1 MTLDD
6 ILTILGHRVTALR
19 NERVLAVSAGQ
30 LQQVVQVDADI
41 AETEITMQSIQAL
54 LAGQ

>member
-19 NERVLAVSAGQ
+19 TERVLAVSAGQ
-30 LQQVVQVDADI
+30 LQQVVQVDADL

>member
-1 MTLDD
+1 MTLDE

-30 LQQVVQVDADI
+30 LQQVVQVDADL
-41 AETEITMQSIQAL
+41 AETESTMQSIQAL